1 MTAFASAYP
10 ILRSAAVAFRPPR
23 RVSVSKGA
31 ADALVIRQP
40 GGYSGNWSAS
50 ETPYMVEPMDM
61 LASRRHEAVC
71 FVGPARTGKTMGL
84 LDAWMSHVVA
94 HDPGDM
100 LIVQM
105 SQEKA
110 REFSKTRVDRAIR
123 HSPTLRA
130 LMSSR
135 GHDDNTHDKLFRH
148 GMWLKIGWPSAT
160 QLSGSDYRYVAVTD
174 YDRMPDDVDGEGSV
188 FGLALKRTTTFLSRG
203 MCMVESSPGRDQV
216 DPGWKPVTPHEAPPV
231 TGILGIY
238 NRGDRRR
245 WYWKCPDCA
254 GYFEAAPGLRLFSTL
269 PPEHELI
276 EEVRAANLPAL
287 AEKHARVVCPSCG
300 SMIEQRHKHVLN
312 DLRTARWVPDGQ
324 SVTQDGEVVGEA
336 LRSSIASYWLGGV
349 AAAYQRWDGLILR
362 QLQGLREYALAGSTH
377 TLKNTVNLDQGM
389 PFLNPALAADR
400 EQGAEDRID
409 AGLQRYIVPA
419 EARFL
424 VATVDVQGG
433 RTGRF
438 VCEVA
443 AIGVDR
449 QWWMVDRFEIKTTE
463 RDGAAA
469 QVDPSLYAEDWDLL
483 TEKLVRGVTYRLAD
497 GRELRILRVGV
508 DLQGEAGVTPNAYA
522 WFRRLRREGLSA
534 RVRLL
539 RGDGGSHT
547 KDKDAKPMVKGH
559 ARSNTGAPMP
569 DMPIWNVSTDYYK
582 DQVDASLRRR
592 VPGPGYFHAPGW
604 LPKTWWDEVRA
615 EVRDPKTGKWKKV
628 RARNEALDLWVQRL
642 ALVEELGYGAKGRLS
657 WDDPPR
663 WALPLDAGNSEIV
676 TAEERRAE
684 RAATTPPSPTP
695 RRAPAPAVREW

>member
-23 RVSVSKGA
+23 RVSVAQGA

-40 GGYSGNWSAS
+40 GGYSGPWSAE
-50 ETPYMVEPMDM
+50 ETPYMIEPMDM

-123 HSPTLRA
+123 NSPTLRA
-130 LMSSR
+130 LMSTR

-174 YDRMPDDVDGEGSV
+174 LDRMPDDVDGEGSV
-188 FGLALKRTTTFLSRG
+188 FGMALKRTTTFLSRG

-216 DPGWKPVTPHEAPPV
+216 DPGWKPVTQHEGPPV

-245 WYWKCPDCA
+245 WYWQCPDCND
-254 GYFEAAPGLRLFSTL
+254 YFEASPGLQLFSTL
-269 PPEHELI
+269 PPQHELLD
-276 EEVRAANLPAL
+276 EVRAANLPAL
-287 AEKHARVVCPSCG
+287 AEKHARVVCPCCG
-300 SMIEQRHKHVLN
+300 SMLEQKHKHILN
-312 DLRTARWVPDGQ
+312 DRRTARWVPDGQ
-324 SVTQDGEVVGEA
+324 TVTPDGELVGEPA
-336 LRSSIASYWLGGV
+336 RSSIASYWLGGV

-362 QLQGLREYALAGSTH
+362 YLQGLREYALSGSTH
-377 TLKNTVNLDQGM
+377 TLKNTVNLDQGC

-409 AGLQRYIVPA
+409 KTLQRYIVPA
-419 EARFL
+419 AARFL

-438 VCEVA
+438 VCEVRA
-443 AIGVDR
+443 FGVGLES
-449 QWWMVDRFEIKTTE
+449 WLVDRFDIATTD
-463 RDGAAA
+463 RNGSAA
-469 QVDPSLYAEDWDLL
+469 QIDPSAYAEDWDIL
-483 TEKLVRGVTYRLAD
+483 TDKLVRGVTYRLAD

-508 DLQGEAGVTPNAYA
+508 DLQGESGTTTQAYA
-522 WFRRLRREGLSA
+522 WFRRLRSQGLSS

-539 RGDGGSHT
+539 RGDSSA
-547 KDKDAKPMVKGH
+547 KPEKPMVQSH
-559 ARSNTGAPMP
+559 ARSNTGAPMH
-569 DMPIWNVSTDYYK
+569 DLPIWNVCVDYYK
-582 DQVDASLRRR
+582 DQVDSAMRRR
-592 VPGPGYFHAPGW
+592 VPGPGYFHAAQWIPAR
-604 LPKTWWDEVRA
+604 WWDEVRA
-615 EVRDPKTGKWKKV
+615 EVRDANGKWKKV
-628 RARNEALDLWVQRL
+628 RARNEALDLWVQAL
-642 ALVEELGYGAKGRLS
+642 ALAEELGYGAKGRLS
-657 WDDPPR
+657 WDNPPS
-663 WALPLDAGNSEIV
+663 WARPLDGGNSEIV
-676 TAEERRAE
+676 TADERRAE
-684 RAATTPPSPTP
+684 QATPPAQRK
-695 RRAPAPAVREW
+695 RRSHDDWSFDRRD